1 MSIFEVFQ
9 DHGKLKCWWLCVS
22 SLSGTLKDIVC
33 LSTATLFP
41 AHRIEEVTL
50 YSERTKSRTFVK
62 QLLLFRKATL
72 KLGAN
77 CRGVLTE
84 SLVFSLLNM
93 PFVFWLPVPLARKRQ
108 LLAAGAVK
116 QPADCQNPLAA
127 ALTLPLWLRH
137 CCPHHPSL

>member
-1 MSIFEVFQ
+1 M
-9 DHGKLKCWWLCVS
+9 
-22 SLSGTLKDIVC
+22 
-33 LSTATLFP
+33 
-41 AHRIEEVTL
+41 
-50 YSERTKSRTFVK
+50 ERTKSRTFVK

-116 QPADCQNPLAA
+116 QPADCQNSLAA

-137 CCPHHPSL
+137 CCPRHPGLHPGFWSALVGLSLFLIAKMCGLGFCLVRICFLMSRNGSCPACGSLT